1 MTLEEVAHLVKTALP
16 KGRHHDIQASILP
29 HALSTD
35 ELCAA
40 ESWIR
45 FVLAEEV
52 THRLWVA
59 FVDEEPGRAW
69 DHRSRLILVDD
80 EIAEVLIDLS
90 MHFCPSLVAQMQP
103 LR

>member
-1 MTLEEVAHLVKTALP
+1 MMLEEVAYLVKTVLP
-16 KGRHHDIQASILP
+16 KGRCQDVKAYILP
-29 HALSTD
+29 RVLSVD

-40 ESWIR
+40 EPWLR

-52 THRLWVA
+52 THHLWVA
-59 FVDEEPGRAW
+59 FVDEEPGVAW

-90 MHFCPSLVAQMQP
+90 MHFCPNCIAAMQP
-103 LR
+103 LL

>member
-1 MTLEEVAHLVKTALP
+1 MTLEEVARLVKAALP
-16 KGRHHDIQASILP
+16 KGRHQGVKVYILP
-29 HALSTD
+29 RVLSTD

-40 ESWIR
+40 EPWIR

-59 FVDEEPGRAW
+59 FVDEEPGVVW

-90 MHFCPSLVAQMQP
+90 MHFCPSLFADMQP
-103 LR
+103 LL